1 MWNARGT
8 VNDTEGVDRRA
19 VLGMGTLR
27 ESQARRGHPQ
37 PPTQVPPSTP
47 QPRPRCPRYC
57 RDHGRR
63 ARTTKKLLNGQRRS
77 GNQVPTED
85 GWRGSQRI
93 ISSSLP
99 SWTNWTEGQGDDQG
113 PAVHIRSVDVTGA
126 RGVGRLRGHQGA
138 CGVFVLVGT
147 PFGWFVFPSFGP
159 PAPA

>member
-113 PAVHIRSVDVTGA
+113 PTVQRSG
-126 RGVGRLRGHQGA
+126 LL
-138 CGVFVLVGT
+138 GVFRTVLVFLLQAAFFRSRKSLSTSLGVRY
-147 PFGWFVFPSFGP
+147 PR
-159 PAPA
+159 AE